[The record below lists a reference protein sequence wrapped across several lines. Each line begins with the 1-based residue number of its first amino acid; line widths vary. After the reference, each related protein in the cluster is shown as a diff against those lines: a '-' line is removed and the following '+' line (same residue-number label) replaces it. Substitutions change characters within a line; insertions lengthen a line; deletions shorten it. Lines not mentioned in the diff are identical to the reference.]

1 MYHGDIPFQGGNSY
15 FCPWS
20 NSCQNQ
26 AGGGGVLW
34 NDKLRRPSDRAMP
47 RTVPKLSS
55 ADRAILDRIACMSK
69 EQLLRLKFE
78 EINAYLRIIDKLDP
92 AAIGRELEEVCVDL
106 GATNADIRLWAER
119 ATWKH

>member
-1 MYHGDIPFQGGNSY
+1 
-15 FCPWS
+15 
-20 NSCQNQ
+20 
-26 AGGGGVLW
+26 
-34 NDKLRRPSDRAMP
+34 
-47 RTVPKLSS
+47 
-55 ADRAILDRIACMSK
+55 MSK